1 MENHHNQP
9 KPRRHPASSNG
20 ASLLTEEQGIVFIVD
35 DDPSVRAALEDLLV
49 SIGLNV
55 RSFGT
60 VQEFLDTKRPDAAG
74 CIVLD
79 VRLPGTSGLEFQR
92 LLARS
97 EINLPIIFISGHG
110 DIEISVQAMKLGAIE
125 FLTKPLR
132 EQELVDAVQFG
143 IARERARRL
152 EARRLAGLKERLQSL
167 TRREREVFELV
178 ITGRQS
184 KIIASDLKL
193 SVMTVK
199 VHRSHVMRKMGA
211 KSLINLARIANSLG
225 MPAQDRT

>member
-1 MENHHNQP
+1 MANHHNQLWS
-9 KPRRHPASSNG
+9 RRHAAPSNG
-20 ASLLTEEQGIVFIVD
+20 ASLSTDEPGVVFIVD
-35 DDPSVRAALEDLLV
+35 DDPSVRAALEDLLA

-55 RSFGT
+55 QSFGT

-79 VRLPGTSGLEFQR
+79 VRLPGTSGLEFQK

-110 DIEISVQAMKLGAIE
+110 DVAISVQAMKLGAIE

-132 EQELVDAVQFG
+132 EQELVEAVQFG
-143 IARERARRL
+143 ISRERARRQ
-152 EARRLAGLKERLQSL
+152 EVRRLAGLKERLQSL
-167 TRREREVFELV
+167 TPREREVFELV
-178 ITGRQS
+178 VTGRQS
-184 KIIASDLKL
+184 KIIAADLKL

-199 VHRSHVMRKMGA
+199 VHRSHVTRKMGA
-211 KSLINLARIANSLG
+211 KSLIDLARMADSLG
-225 MPAQDRT
+225 IPVQD

>member
-1 MENHHNQP
+1 MEHHHQSES
-9 KPRRHPASSNG
+9 RRHPARSNG
-20 ASLLTEEQGIVFIVD
+20 GSLLTEEQGSVFIVD
-35 DDPSVRAALEDLLV
+35 DDASVRAALEDLLG

-55 RSFGT
+55 QSFGT
-60 VQEFLDTKRPDAAG
+60 VQEFLDSKRPDVAG

-97 EINLPIIFISGHG
+97 EINLPIIFISGHS
-110 DIEISVQAMKLGAIE
+110 DIAISVQAMKLGAIE

-143 IARERARRL
+143 IARERARRQ
-152 EARRLAGLKERLQSL
+152 EARRLAGVKERLQSL
-167 TRREREVFELV
+167 TPREREVFELV
-178 ITGRQS
+178 IAGRQS
-184 KIIASDLKL
+184 KIIAADLKL

-211 KSLINLARIANSLG
+211 KSLIDLARMANSLG
-225 MPAQDRT
+225 IPAQD

>member
-1 MENHHNQP
+1 MEHHHQP
-9 KPRRHPASSNG
+9 ESRRHPARSNG
-20 ASLLTEEQGIVFIVD
+20 ASPSTEEQGIVFIVD
-35 DDPSVRAALEDLLV
+35 DDSSVRAALEDLLG

-55 RSFGT
+55 QSFGT
-60 VQEFLDTKRPDAAG
+60 VQEFLDCKRPDTAG

-97 EINLPIIFISGHG
+97 EINLPIIFISGHS
-110 DIEISVQAMKLGAIE
+110 DIAISVQAMKLGAIE

-143 IARERARRL
+143 IARERARRQ
-152 EARRLAGLKERLQSL
+152 EARRLNGVKERLQSL
-167 TRREREVFELV
+167 TPREREVFELV
-178 ITGRQS
+178 IAGRQS
-184 KIIASDLKL
+184 KMIASDLKL

-211 KSLINLARIANSLG
+211 KTLIDLARMANSLG
-225 MPAQDRT
+225 IPAQDGT

>member
-1 MENHHNQP
+1 MENHHSQP
-9 KPRRHPASSNG
+9 RPRSG
-20 ASLLTEEQGIVFIVD
+20 ASLLTEEQAIVFVVD
-35 DDPSVRAALEDLLV
+35 DDPSVRAALEDLLG

-55 RSFGT
+55 QSFGT
-60 VQEFLDTKRPDAAG
+60 VQEFLDVKRPDAAG

-92 LLARS
+92 LLAKS

-110 DIEISVQAMKLGAIE
+110 DVAISVQAMKLGAIE

-132 EQELVDAVQFG
+132 EQELVEAVQFG
-143 IARERARRL
+143 VARERARRQ
-152 EARRLAGLKERLQSL
+152 EARRLAGLKERIQSL
-167 TRREREVFELV
+167 TPREREVFELV

-184 KIIASDLKL
+184 KIIAADLKL

-211 KSLINLARIANSLG
+211 KSLVDLARMANSLG
-225 MPAQDRT
+225 IPTQD

>member
-1 MENHHNQP
+1 MENHHDQP
-9 KPRRHPASSNG
+9 KPRRHPASSNR

-35 DDPSVRAALEDLLV
+35 DDPSVRAALEDLLG

-55 RSFGT
+55 QSFGT
-60 VQEFLDTKRPDAAG
+60 VREFLDSQRPDAVG

-79 VRLPGTSGLEFQR
+79 VRLPGTSGLEFQK
-92 LLARS
+92 LPARS

-110 DIEISVQAMKLGAIE
+110 DIAISVQAMKLGAIE

-143 IARERARRL
+143 IARERARRQ
-152 EARRLAGLKERLQSL
+152 EARRLAALKERLQSL
-167 TRREREVFELV
+167 TPREREVFELV
-178 ITGRQS
+178 VTGRQS
-184 KIIASDLKL
+184 KIIAADLKL

-199 VHRSHVMRKMGA
+199 LHRSHVMRKMGA
-211 KSLINLARIANSLG
+211 KSLIDLAKMASRLG
-225 MPAQDRT
+225 IPAQD

>member
-1 MENHHNQP
+1 MEHHHQP
-9 KPRRHPASSNG
+9 ESRRHPARSNG
-20 ASLLTEEQGIVFIVD
+20 ASPSTEEQGIVFIVD
-35 DDPSVRAALEDLLV
+35 DDPSVRAALEDLLG

-55 RSFGT
+55 QSFGT
-60 VQEFLDTKRPDAAG
+60 VQEFLDSRRPDAAG

-110 DIEISVQAMKLGAIE
+110 DIAISVQAMKLGAIE

-143 IARERARRL
+143 IARERTRRQ
-152 EARRLAGLKERLQSL
+152 EARRLDGVKERLQSL
-167 TRREREVFELV
+167 TPREREVFELV
-178 ITGRQS
+178 IAGRQS
-184 KIIASDLKL
+184 KIIAADLKL

-211 KSLINLARIANSLG
+211 KSLIDLARMANSLG
-225 MPAQDRT
+225 IPAQDGT

>member
-1 MENHHNQP
+1 MEHHHQP
-9 KPRRHPASSNG
+9 ESRRHPARSNG
-20 ASLLTEEQGIVFIVD
+20 ASPSTEEQGIVFIVD
-35 DDPSVRAALEDLLV
+35 DDPSVRAALEDLLG

-55 RSFGT
+55 QSFGT
-60 VQEFLDTKRPDAAG
+60 VQEFLDSRRPDAAG

-110 DIEISVQAMKLGAIE
+110 DIAISVQAMKLGAIE

-143 IARERARRL
+143 IARERTRRQ
-152 EARRLAGLKERLQSL
+152 EARRLDGVKERLQSL
-167 TRREREVFELV
+167 TPREREVFELV
-178 ITGRQS
+178 IAGRQS
-184 KIIASDLKL
+184 KIIAADLKL

-211 KSLINLARIANSLG
+211 KSLIDLARMANSLG
-225 MPAQDRT
+225 IPAQD

>member
-1 MENHHNQP
+1 MEHHHQSES
-9 KPRRHPASSNG
+9 RRHSARSNG
-20 ASLLTEEQGIVFIVD
+20 GSLSTEERGIVFIVD
-35 DDPSVRAALEDLLV
+35 DDASVRAALEDLLG

-60 VQEFLDTKRPDAAG
+60 VQEFLDSKRPDAAG

-92 LLARS
+92 HLARS
-97 EINLPIIFISGHG
+97 ENLPIIFISGHS
-110 DIEISVQAMKLGAIE
+110 DISISVQAMKLGAIE

-143 IARERARRL
+143 IARERARRQ
-152 EARRLAGLKERLQSL
+152 ETRRLAGLKERLQSL
-167 TRREREVFELV
+167 TPREREVFELV

-184 KIIASDLKL
+184 KIIAADLKL

-211 KSLINLARIANSLG
+211 KSLIDLARMANSLAIS
-225 MPAQDRT
+225 AQD

>member
-1 MENHHNQP
+1 MEHHHQP
-9 KPRRHPASSNG
+9 ESRRHPARSNG
-20 ASLLTEEQGIVFIVD
+20 ASPSTEEQGIVFIVD
-35 DDPSVRAALEDLLV
+35 DDFSVRAALEDLLG

-55 RSFGT
+55 QSFGT
-60 VQEFLDTKRPDAAG
+60 VQEFLDSRRPDAAG

-110 DIEISVQAMKLGAIE
+110 DIAISVQAMKLGAIE

-143 IARERARRL
+143 IARERTRRQ
-152 EARRLAGLKERLQSL
+152 EARRLDGVKERLQSL
-167 TRREREVFELV
+167 TPREREVFELV
-178 ITGRQS
+178 IAGRQS
-184 KIIASDLKL
+184 KIIAADLKL

-211 KSLINLARIANSLG
+211 KSLIDLARMANSLG
-225 MPAQDRT
+225 IPAQD

>member
-1 MENHHNQP
+1 MEHHHQP
-9 KPRRHPASSNG
+9 QSRRHPARSNG
-20 ASLLTEEQGIVFIVD
+20 ASPSTEEQGIVFIVD
-35 DDPSVRAALEDLLV
+35 DDPSVRAALEDLLG

-55 RSFGT
+55 QSFGT
-60 VQEFLDTKRPDAAG
+60 VQEFLDSRRPDAAG

-92 LLARS
+92 LLAKS
-97 EINLPIIFISGHG
+97 EINLPIIFISGHS
-110 DIEISVQAMKLGAIE
+110 DIAISVQAMKLGAIE

-143 IARERARRL
+143 IARNRARRQ
-152 EARRLAGLKERLQSL
+152 EVRRLAGLKGRLQSL
-167 TRREREVFELV
+167 TPREREVFELV

-184 KIIASDLKL
+184 KVIAADLKL

-199 VHRSHVMRKMGA
+199 VHRSHITRKMGA
-211 KSLINLARIANSLG
+211 KSLIDLARMANSLG
-225 MPAQDRT
+225 ISAQD

>member
-1 MENHHNQP
+1 MEHHHQSES
-9 KPRRHPASSNG
+9 RRHPARSNG
-20 ASLLTEEQGIVFIVD
+20 GSLLTEEQGSVFIVD
-35 DDPSVRAALEDLLV
+35 DDASVRAALEDLLG

-55 RSFGT
+55 QSFGT
-60 VQEFLDTKRPDAAG
+60 VQEFLDSKRPDAAG

-97 EINLPIIFISGHG
+97 EINLPIIFISGHS
-110 DIEISVQAMKLGAIE
+110 DIAISVQAMKLGAIE

-143 IARERARRL
+143 IARERARRQ
-152 EARRLAGLKERLQSL
+152 EARRLAGVKERLQSL
-167 TRREREVFELV
+167 TPREREVFELV
-178 ITGRQS
+178 IAGRQS
-184 KIIASDLKL
+184 KIIAADLKL

-211 KSLINLARIANSLG
+211 KSLIDLARMANSLG
-225 MPAQDRT
+225 IPAQD

>member
-1 MENHHNQP
+1 MEHHHQP
-9 KPRRHPASSNG
+9 ESRRHPARSNG
-20 ASLLTEEQGIVFIVD
+20 AFPSIEEQGIVFIVD
-35 DDPSVRAALEDLLV
+35 DDPSVRAALDDLLG

-55 RSFGT
+55 QSFGT
-60 VQEFLDTKRPDAAG
+60 VQEFLDSKRPDAAG

-97 EINLPIIFISGHG
+97 EIDLPIIFISGHS
-110 DIEISVQAMKLGAIE
+110 DIAISVQAMKLGAIE

-143 IARERARRL
+143 IARQRTRRQ
-152 EARRLAGLKERLQSL
+152 EARRLDSVKERLQSL
-167 TRREREVFELV
+167 TPREREVFEL
-178 ITGRQS
+178 IIAGHQS

-211 KSLINLARIANSLG
+211 KSLIDLARMANSLG
-225 MPAQDRT
+225 IPAQDGT

>member
-1 MENHHNQP
+1 MEDHHQSEA
-9 KPRRHPASSNG
+9 RRYPAPSKVG
-20 ASLLTEEQGIVFIVD
+20 SLSTEEKGIVFIVD
-35 DDPSVRAALEDLLV
+35 DDPSVRAALEDLLGA
-49 SIGLNV
+49 IGLNV
-55 RSFGT
+55 QSFGT
-60 VQEFLDTKRPDAAG
+60 VQEFLDSRRPNVAG

-92 LLARS
+92 LLAKS
-97 EINLPIIFISGHG
+97 EINLPIIFISGHS
-110 DIEISVQAMKLGAIE
+110 DVSISVQAMKLGAIE

-143 IARERARRL
+143 IARNRARRQ
-152 EARRLAGLKERLQSL
+152 EVRRLAGLKGRLQSL
-167 TRREREVFELV
+167 TPREREVFDLV

-184 KIIASDLKL
+184 KVIAADLKL

-211 KSLINLARIANSLG
+211 KSLIDLARMANSLRI
-225 MPAQDRT
+225 PTQDGT

>member
-9 KPRRHPASSNG
+9 RPRSG

-35 DDPSVRAALEDLLV
+35 DDPSVRAALEDLLG

-55 RSFGT
+55 QSFGT

-92 LLARS
+92 LLVRS

-110 DIEISVQAMKLGAIE
+110 DVEISVQAMKLGAIE

-132 EQELVDAVQFG
+132 EQELVEAVQFG
-143 IARERARRL
+143 VARERARRQ

-167 TRREREVFELV
+167 TPREREVFELV
-178 ITGRQS
+178 TIGRQS
-184 KIIASDLKL
+184 KVIAADLKL

-199 VHRSHVMRKMGA
+199 VHRSHIMRKMGA
-211 KSLINLARIANSLG
+211 KSLIDLARIANSLG
-225 MPAQDRT
+225 IPTQD

>member
-1 MENHHNQP
+1 MENHHQP
-9 KPRRHPASSNG
+9 QSQRHLARANG
-20 ASLLTEEQGIVFIVD
+20 ASLSTDEQGIVFIVD
-35 DDPSVRAALEDLLV
+35 DDASVRAALEDLLG

-55 RSFGT
+55 QSFGT
-60 VQEFLDTKRPDAAG
+60 VQEFLDSKRPDVSG

-79 VRLPGTSGLEFQR
+79 VRLPGTSGLEFQK

-97 EINLPIIFISGHG
+97 EINLPIIFISGHS
-110 DIEISVQAMKLGAIE
+110 DVSISVQAMKLGAIE

-143 IARERARRL
+143 ITRDRARRQ
-152 EARRLAGLKERLQSL
+152 EVRRLACLKERLQSL
-167 TRREREVFELV
+167 TPREREVFELV

-184 KIIASDLKL
+184 KVIAADLKL

-211 KSLINLARIANSLG
+211 KSQIDLARMANSLG
-225 MPAQDRT
+225 IPAQD

>member
-1 MENHHNQP
+1 MEHHHQP
-9 KPRRHPASSNG
+9 ESRRHPARSNG
-20 ASLLTEEQGIVFIVD
+20 ASPSTEEQGIVFIVD
-35 DDPSVRAALEDLLV
+35 DDFSVRAALEDLLG

-55 RSFGT
+55 QSFGT
-60 VQEFLDTKRPDAAG
+60 VQEFLDSRRPDAAG

-110 DIEISVQAMKLGAIE
+110 DIAISVQAMKLGAIE

-143 IARERARRL
+143 IARERTRRQ
-152 EARRLAGLKERLQSL
+152 EARRLDGVKERLQSL
-167 TRREREVFELV
+167 TPREREVFELV
-178 ITGRQS
+178 IAGRQS
-184 KIIASDLKL
+184 KIIAADLKL

-211 KSLINLARIANSLG
+211 KSLIDLARMANSLG
-225 MPAQDRT
+225 IPAQDGT

>member
-9 KPRRHPASSNG
+9 KLLRHPAPSNG
-20 ASLLTEEQGIVFIVD
+20 ASLLIEEQGIVFVVD
-35 DDPSVRAALEDLLV
+35 DDPSVRAALDDLLG

-55 RSFGT
+55 QSFRT

-92 LLARS
+92 LLSRS
-97 EINLPIIFISGHG
+97 ESNLPIIFISGHG
-110 DIEISVQAMKLGAIE
+110 DVEISVQAMKLGAIE

-132 EQELVDAVQFG
+132 EQELVEAVQFG
-143 IARERARRL
+143 VARERARRQ

-167 TRREREVFELV
+167 TPREREVFELV
-178 ITGRQS
+178 IIGQQS
-184 KIIASDLKL
+184 KMIAADLKL

-199 VHRSHVMRKMGA
+199 LHRSHVMRKMGA
-211 KSLINLARIANSLG
+211 KSLIELARMASSLG
-225 MPAQDRT
+225 IPTQD

>member
-1 MENHHNQP
+1 MEHHHQP
-9 KPRRHPASSNG
+9 ESRTHPARSNG
-20 ASLLTEEQGIVFIVD
+20 ASLSTEEQGIVFIVD
-35 DDPSVRAALEDLLV
+35 DDASVRAALEDLLG

-55 RSFGT
+55 QSFGT
-60 VQEFLDTKRPDAAG
+60 VQEFLDSKRPDAAG

-110 DIEISVQAMKLGAIE
+110 DIAISVQAMKLGAIE

-143 IARERARRL
+143 IARERARRR
-152 EARRLAGLKERLQSL
+152 EARRLAGVKERLQSL
-167 TRREREVFELV
+167 TPREHEVFELV
-178 ITGRQS
+178 IAGRQS
-184 KIIASDLKL
+184 KIIAADLKL

-211 KSLINLARIANSLG
+211 KSLIDLARMANSLG
-225 MPAQDRT
+225 IPAQD

>member
-1 MENHHNQP
+1 MENRHQHQS
-9 KPRRHPASSNG
+9 RRPPARSNG
-20 ASLLTEEQGIVFIVD
+20 ASLSTDEQGIVFIVD
-35 DDPSVRAALEDLLV
+35 DDASVRAALEDLLG

-55 RSFGT
+55 QSFGT
-60 VQEFLDTKRPDAAG
+60 VQEFLDSKRPDAAG
-74 CIVLD
+74 CLVLD

-97 EINLPIIFISGHG
+97 EINLPIIFISGHS
-110 DIEISVQAMKLGAIE
+110 DIAISVQAMKLGAIE

-143 IARERARRL
+143 ITRERARRQ
-152 EARRLAGLKERLQSL
+152 EVRRLASLKERLQSL
-167 TRREREVFELV
+167 TPREREVFELV
-178 ITGRQS
+178 IAGRLS
-184 KIIASDLKL
+184 KIIAADLKL

-211 KSLINLARIANSLG
+211 KSLIDLARMANGLG
-225 MPAQDRT
+225 IPAPD

>member
-1 MENHHNQP
+1 MEHHHPESQ
-9 KPRRHPASSNG
+9 RHPARSNV
-20 ASLLTEEQGIVFIVD
+20 AAVSTEEQAIVFVVD
-35 DDPSVRAALEDLLV
+35 DDASVRAAVEDLLG

-55 RSFGT
+55 QSFGT
-60 VQEFLDTKRPDAAG
+60 VQEFLDSKRPDTPG

-92 LLARS
+92 LLAKS
-97 EINLPIIFISGHG
+97 NVGLPIIFISGHS
-110 DIEISVQAMKLGAIE
+110 DVAISVQAMKLGAIE

-143 IARERARRL
+143 IARERARRQ
-152 EARRLAGLKERLQSL
+152 EVRRLASLKERLQSL
-167 TRREREVFELV
+167 TPREREVFELV

-184 KIIASDLKL
+184 KIIAADLKL
-193 SVMTVK
+193 SIMTVK

-211 KSLINLARIANSLG
+211 KSLIDLARMANSLG
-225 MPAQDRT
+225 IPAQD

>member
-1 MENHHNQP
+1 MEHHHQSES
-9 KPRRHPASSNG
+9 RRHPARSNG
-20 ASLLTEEQGIVFIVD
+20 GSLLTEEQGSVFIVD
-35 DDPSVRAALEDLLV
+35 DDASVRAALEDLLG

-55 RSFGT
+55 QSFGT
-60 VQEFLDTKRPDAAG
+60 VQEFLDSKRPDVAG

-97 EINLPIIFISGHG
+97 EINLPVIFISGHS
-110 DIEISVQAMKLGAIE
+110 DIAISVQAMKLGAIE

-143 IARERARRL
+143 IARERARRQ
-152 EARRLAGLKERLQSL
+152 EARRLAGVKERLQSL
-167 TRREREVFELV
+167 TPREREVFELV
-178 ITGRQS
+178 IAGRQS
-184 KIIASDLKL
+184 KIIAADLKL

-211 KSLINLARIANSLG
+211 KSLIDLARMANSLG
-225 MPAQDRT
+225 IPAQD

>member
-1 MENHHNQP
+1 MEHHHQP
-9 KPRRHPASSNG
+9 HSRRHSTRSNG
-20 ASLLTEEQGIVFIVD
+20 ASLSTEEQGIVFIVD
-35 DDPSVRAALEDLLV
+35 DDASVRAALEDLLG

-55 RSFGT
+55 QSFGT
-60 VQEFLDTKRPDAAG
+60 VQEFLDTKRTDAAG

-92 LLARS
+92 LLVRS

-110 DIEISVQAMKLGAIE
+110 DVEISVQAMKLGAIE

-132 EQELVDAVQFG
+132 EQELVEAVQFG
-143 IARERARRL
+143 VARERARRQ

-167 TRREREVFELV
+167 TPREREVFELV
-178 ITGRQS
+178 TIGRQS
-184 KIIASDLKL
+184 KVIAADLKL

-199 VHRSHVMRKMGA
+199 VHRSHIMRKMGA
-211 KSLINLARIANSLG
+211 KSLIDLARIANSLG
-225 MPAQDRT
+225 IPTQD

>member
-1 MENHHNQP
+1 MENHHQP
-9 KPRRHPASSNG
+9 QSQRHPARTNG
-20 ASLLTEEQGIVFIVD
+20 ASLSTEEQGIVFIVD
-35 DDPSVRAALEDLLV
+35 DDASVRAALEDLLG

-55 RSFGT
+55 QSFGT
-60 VQEFLDTKRPDAAG
+60 VQEFLDSKRPDVAG

-79 VRLPGTSGLEFQR
+79 VRLPGTSGLEFAR
-92 LLARS
+92 LLAKS
-97 EINLPIIFISGHG
+97 NLSLPIIFISGHS
-110 DIEISVQAMKLGAIE
+110 DISISVQAMKLGAIE

-143 IARERARRL
+143 IARNRARRQ
-152 EARRLAGLKERLQSL
+152 EVRRLAGLKGRLQSL
-167 TRREREVFELV
+167 TPREREVFDLV

-184 KIIASDLKL
+184 KVIAADLKL

-211 KSLINLARIANSLG
+211 KSLIELARIANSLG
-225 MPAQDRT
+225 IPAQD

>member
-1 MENHHNQP
+1 MEPHHQP
-9 KPRRHPASSNG
+9 ESRGHPARSNG
-20 ASLLTEEQGIVFIVD
+20 ASPSTEEQGIVFIVD
-35 DDPSVRAALEDLLV
+35 DDPSVRAALEDLLG

-55 RSFGT
+55 QSFGT
-60 VQEFLDTKRPDAAG
+60 VQEFLDSRRPDAAG

-97 EINLPIIFISGHG
+97 EINLPIIFISGHS
-110 DIEISVQAMKLGAIE
+110 DIAISVQAMKLGAIE

-143 IARERARRL
+143 IARERARRQK
-152 EARRLAGLKERLQSL
+152 ARRLAGVKKRLQSL
-167 TRREREVFELV
+167 TPREREVFELV
-178 ITGRQS
+178 IAGRQS
-184 KIIASDLKL
+184 KIIAADLKL

-211 KSLINLARIANSLG
+211 KSLMDLARMANSLG
-225 MPAQDRT
+225 IPAQD

>member
-1 MENHHNQP
+1 MEHHHQP
-9 KPRRHPASSNG
+9 ESRRHPARSNG
-20 ASLLTEEQGIVFIVD
+20 ASPSTEEQGIVFIVD
-35 DDPSVRAALEDLLV
+35 DDPSVRAALEDLLG

-55 RSFGT
+55 QSFGT
-60 VQEFLDTKRPDAAG
+60 VQEFLDSKRPDAAG

-92 LLARS
+92 LLAKS
-97 EINLPIIFISGHG
+97 EINLPIIFISGHS
-110 DIEISVQAMKLGAIE
+110 DIAISVQAMKLGAIE

-143 IARERARRL
+143 IARERARRQ
-152 EARRLAGLKERLQSL
+152 EARRLNGVKERLQSL
-167 TRREREVFELV
+167 TPREREVFELV
-178 ITGRQS
+178 IAGRQS

-211 KSLINLARIANSLG
+211 KSLIDLARMANSLG
-225 MPAQDRT
+225 IPAQD